1 MRSAYTTAVR
11 RGISLLEV
19 LISMG
24 ILTVGLL
31 SVLALVPA
39 GKSQAV
45 KAVIYDRSSVMA
57 SNVAADLI
65 SRGLLRST
73 SWVTPQPSTPIAVFD
88 PLYKGPTG
96 VWPPANSAI
105 TLKADAATTGASAS
119 AYPGAGLSG
128 QNATVQAVCDVLFR
142 SEDDP
147 LYTLDGVGPD
157 DPPLPRW
164 SAGSATAP
172 GGRRTF
178 EGLYSFLATL
188 QSSAKT
194 TPYWDPAADPAK
206 PATLTILAFQRRDP
220 TTGPIVFTRD
230 ANTATDGWLY
240 TLSYDQ
246 KIKDIVRPGTL
257 VLWVDNLATP
267 TAVRWHR
274 IVLAAEQK
282 SGRVAF
288 TCEGRDPDASAAAAC
303 VLAFPGAAGGIEVP
317 VRLEG
322 TSAWNR

>member
-1 MRSAYTTAVR
+1 M
-11 RGISLLEV
+11 
-19 LISMG
+19 
-24 ILTVGLL
+24 
-31 SVLALVPA
+31 
-39 GKSQAV
+39 
-45 KAVIYDRSSVMA
+45 
-57 SNVAADLI
+57 
-65 SRGLLRST
+65 
-73 SWVTPQPSTPIAVFD
+73 
-88 PLYKGPTG
+88 
-96 VWPPANSAI
+96 
-105 TLKADAATTGASAS
+105 
-119 AYPGAGLSG
+119 
-128 QNATVQAVCDVLFR
+128 
-142 SEDDP
+142 
-147 LYTLDGVGPD
+147 
-157 DPPLPRW
+157 
-164 SAGSATAP
+164 
-172 GGRRTF
+172 
-178 EGLYSFLATL
+178 
-188 QSSAKT
+188 
-194 TPYWDPAADPAK
+194 
-206 PATLTILAFQRRDP
+206 
-220 TTGPIVFTRD
+220 FTRD

>member
-1 MRSAYTTAVR
+1 
-11 RGISLLEV
+11 
-19 LISMG
+19 
-24 ILTVGLL
+24 
-31 SVLALVPA
+31 
-39 GKSQAV
+39 
-45 KAVIYDRSSVMA
+45 
-57 SNVAADLI
+57 
-65 SRGLLRST
+65 
-73 SWVTPQPSTPIAVFD
+73 
-88 PLYKGPTG
+88 

-119 AYPGAGLSG
+119 AYPGAGLAG

-147 LYTLDGVGPD
+147 LYALDGAGPD
-157 DPPLPRW
+157 DPPVPRW

-172 GGRRTF
+172 GGRRSF

-194 TPYWDPAADPAK
+194 TPYWDPAT

-220 TTGPIVFTRD
+220 TSGPIVFTRD
-230 ANTATDGWLY
+230 AKTATDGWRY
-240 TLSYDQ
+240 TLLPDQ

-257 VLWVDNLATP
+257 VLWVDNVATP

-274 IVLAAEQK
+274 VVLAAEQS

-288 TCEGRDPDASAAAAC
+288 TCEGRDPDASAAAAG
-303 VLAFPGAAGGIEVP
+303 VLAFPGAVAGLEIP
-317 VRLEG
+317 VRIEG

>member
-1 MRSAYTTAVR
+1 
-11 RGISLLEV
+11 
-19 LISMG
+19 MG

-65 SRGLLRST
+65 SCGLLRST

-88 PLYKGPTG
+88 PLYNGPIG

-119 AYPGAGLSG
+119 AYPGAGLAG

-147 LYTLDGVGPD
+147 LYALDGAGPD
-157 DPPLPRW
+157 DPPVPRW

-172 GGRRTF
+172 GGRRSF

-194 TPYWDPAADPAK
+194 TPYWDPAT

-220 TTGPIVFTRD
+220 TSGPIVFTRD
-230 ANTATDGWLY
+230 AKTATDGWRY
-240 TLSYDQ
+240 TLLPDQ

-257 VLWVDNLATP
+257 VLWVDNVATP

-274 IVLAAEQK
+274 VVLAAEQS

-288 TCEGRDPDASAAAAC
+288 TCEGRDPDASAAAAG
-303 VLAFPGAAGGIEVP
+303 VLAFPGAVAGLEIP
-317 VRLEG
+317 VRIEG